1 LRSAIAWERVTR
13 LGPDLDQG
21 IDDAGAADG
30 YDGGHPENECFDFVS
45 AAVGEL
51 HRSRSGTGKDA
62 DNDQEYPHHAIVSV
76 RPSSSPAAVCGTPP
90 ANDSRVSRIPSSCNR
105 REPVRGCP
113 SLWP

>member
-1 LRSAIAWERVTR
+1 MAPVNCWVAQPLRRTGAMTARQRNACASCSRGWRPLGSHPVATCKARHPQARAGLRLRSAIAWERVTR

-51 HRSRSGTGKDA
+51 HRSR
-62 DNDQEYPHHAIVSV
+62 
-76 RPSSSPAAVCGTPP
+76 
-90 ANDSRVSRIPSSCNR
+90 
-105 REPVRGCP
+105 
-113 SLWP
+113 